1 MSSSV
6 EAKLESMGITVPVPG
21 PPKGNYVTAVK
32 VGEDMLHL
40 SGHLPLD
47 CSDKDKNEAGGKLIC
62 GKLGGGLSIQEGYI
76 SAQCCAIQILG
87 TLKKELGSLDKVKRI
102 VKIVG
107 FVNCTDDFQQQ
118 PAVINGASDFFV
130 NIFGREVGSHA
141 RSAVGTNALPLGA
154 ATEVECIV
162 QISTD

>member
-1 MSSSV
+1 M
-6 EAKLESMGITVPVPG
+6 
-21 PPKGNYVTAVK
+21 
-32 VGEDMLHL
+32 
-40 SGHLPLD
+40 
-47 CSDKDKNEAGGKLIC
+47 
-62 GKLGGGLSIQEGYI
+62 
-76 SAQCCAIQILG
+76 
-87 TLKKELGSLDKVKRI
+87 DKVKRI